1 MAEKDPQSEGPSLEL
16 PSLFGRR
23 KKQKQPDEQPPADA
37 AATERTQVIEEPPA
51 VAEPEPV
58 AEPDTEPT
66 QLIVEPPRVQ
76 EPPAPPA
83 APPPAP
89 AASTPAGSTRAA
101 SAPAPT
107 KQRTAPTVPDLAG
120 NIAAPLVGAVV
131 GAIGCVLTFLGLK
144 GCELVTGTDS
154 CGGPGLLVLIAIV
167 VAMVLF
173 GTALLKLFSVADA
186 GNVSFLGV
194 SIMTVVALLF
204 LIDYLYDPWMFVVI
218 PVVTALTYAM
228 ARWIT
233 TRYVDDDA
241 IYSTE
246 SDWSDRR

>member
-58 AEPDTEPT
+58 AEP
-66 QLIVEPPRVQ
+66 
-76 EPPAPPA
+76 
-83 APPPAP
+83 PPPAP
-89 AASTPAGSTRAA
+89 AASTPAGSSPAA

-246 SDWSDRR
+246 SNWSDRR